1 MIIRYQKQQGM
12 ILVVSLLILI
22 ALTLLGLTSMQ
33 ATRTEISMAGNL
45 SESGLTFNAAE
56 VGLNSGETFTDDS
69 ISKTVFSDPDQG
81 LYDETDDDPDYYE
94 EAVWEDS
101 QTASITLP
109 HVEEQPRFIVRF
121 LGDRAQNEAAL
132 VNIGGYGS
140 VNPGMIVS
148 NFRITSRGTGQTGN
162 SHRLIQSYFGKEY

>member
-33 ATRTEISMAGNL
+33 ATRTEIAMAGNL
-45 SESGLTFNAAE
+45 RESDLTFTAAD
-56 VGLNSGETFTDDS
+56 VALHAGETFTDIS
-69 ISKTVFSDPDQG
+69 ISKTVFSEPDKG
-81 LYDETDDDPDYYE
+81 LSDETDDDPDYYK
-94 EAVWEDS
+94 EANWTDS
-101 QTASITLP
+101 QAATITVP
-109 HVEEQPRFIVRF
+109 HVKEQPLFMIRF

-132 VNIGGYGS
+132 INIGGYGS
-140 VNPGMIVS
+140 GQPGMIVS
-148 NFRITSRGTGQTGN
+148 NFRITGRGTGQTGN